1 MKTVTLTIDGKRII
15 AREGEKVLWAAL
27 DNGIYIPN
35 LCAIRKVSE
44 PHAGCRVCFVE
55 IEGRNRA
62 VTACTEPVTEGMVVN
77 TKGPRALRLARTAL
91 ELLLASHPVDC
102 AHCLKNR
109 NCDLQKIAS
118 HLGVKLKTTRF
129 KKLLRDLPVDS
140 SCIDFLYD
148 PNKCVLCGKCVWVC
162 RERFGVGTL
171 GFAHRGF
178 DRIVTTFEGKPIAES
193 GCHVC
198 DDCISVCPVGALVF
212 KDKDR
217 QKSSQSVFSE
227 TRDIPKSTNK
237 RSCRRR

>member
-1 MKTVTLTIDGKRII
+1 MKTVTLTIDGKKIT

-35 LCAIRKVSE
+35 LCSIRKAVE
-44 PHAGCRVCFVE
+44 PYAGCRVCFVE
-55 IEGRNRA
+55 IEGRNGP
-62 VTACTEPVTEGMVVN
+62 VTSCTEPVAEGMVVN

-109 NCDLQKIAS
+109 KCELQKIAA
-118 HLGVKLKTTRF
+118 HLGVKLKSVRF
-129 KKLLRDLPVDS
+129 KKLLRDQPVDS
-140 SCIDFLYD
+140 SCTDFLYD

-162 RERFGVGTL
+162 RERFGTGTL

-178 DRIVTTFEGKPIAES
+178 DRIVTTFEEKPIAES

-198 DDCISVCPVGALVF
+198 DECIEVCPVGALVF
-212 KDKDR
+212 KGGKKGGFECAE
-217 QKSSQSVFSE
+217 KSAE
-227 TRDIPKSTNK
+227 TTTS
-237 RSCRRR
+237 